1 MEEEKKVSEETKV
14 KMPNPNPY
22 KKDRGKD
29 DAEVEAFAKGEL
41 AKFQREQKEK
51 EATAA
56 TEQKDTDASEETAE
70 KSEVKATP
78 IAERPAKAEDR
89 VFKKRYDDLKK
100 HYDSTINKHKEE
112 LQSLRTQLES
122 STKQFVPPK
131 SKEELEEWRRD
142 YPDMY
147 DSVMQMTTEATMK
160 AKQEM
165 EEELLQIKKQQTS
178 LARDRAEVE
187 LAKKHPDF
195 KDIRDSADFHEWAS
209 VQDSTVQSW
218 LYDNTDNPNAAARAI
233 DLYKYDRGLST
244 KKVNYDAKKEAAKA
258 VSKTKV
264 SETPSEK
271 KTWKWTEIQKMKPD
285 VYAKFEEEI
294 DKAHREGRIV

>member
-1 MEEEKKVSEETKV
+1 MEKDEKKSDVVEEKNSEATEEIAT
-14 KMPNPNPY
+14 PTPY
-22 KKDRGKD
+22 KHPSRS
-29 DAEVEAFAKGEL
+29 L
-41 AKFQREQKEK
+41 LEK
-51 EATAA
+51 EDEKTA
-56 TEQKDTDASEETAE
+56 TEESKEESDEKKPKEEHPVGVEDA
-70 KSEVKATP
+70 
-78 IAERPAKAEDR
+78 
-89 VFKKRYDDLKK
+89 VFKKRYDDLKR
-100 HYDSTINKHKEE
+100 HYDETVNKHKDE
-112 LQSLRTQLES
+112 LLKLKKEKEAIAS
-122 STKQFVPPK
+122 KPIFK

-165 EEELLQIKKQQTS
+165 QEELLQIKKQQTA

-195 KDIRDSADFHEWAS
+195 KEIRDSSDFHDWAS
-209 VQDSTVQSW
+209 VQDSTIQSW
-218 LYDNTDNPNAAARAI
+218 LYDNTDNPKSAARAI
-233 DLYKYDRGLST
+233 DLYKYDRGLSD
-244 KKVNYDAKKEAAKA
+244 KKVKYDAKKEAAKA

-271 KTWKWTEIQKMKPD
+271 KTWKWAEIQKMKPD

>member
-1 MEEEKKVSEETKV
+1 MEQDEQNSTVVEEQNSQATEEIATPTPYKHPSRNLMDKEVETTATEDSKEETDEKKPK
-14 KMPNPNPY
+14 
-22 KKDRGKD
+22 
-29 DAEVEAFAKGEL
+29 
-41 AKFQREQKEK
+41 
-51 EATAA
+51 
-56 TEQKDTDASEETAE
+56 
-70 KSEVKATP
+70 
-78 IAERPAKAEDR
+78 EDR
-89 VFKKRYDDLKK
+89 PVGVEDAAFKKRYDDLKR
-100 HYDSTINKHKEE
+100 HYDETISKHKDEVLKLKKE
-112 LQSLRTQLES
+112 KEAVASKPIFKT
-122 STKQFVPPK
+122 
-131 SKEELEEWRRD
+131 KEELEEWRKD

-147 DSVMQMTTEATMK
+147 DSVMQLSTEASMK

-178 LARDRAEVE
+178 LARERAEVE

-195 KDIRDSADFHEWAS
+195 KEIRESGDFHDWAS

-218 LYDNTDNPNAAARAI
+218 LYDNSDNPKSAARAI

-264 SETPSEK
+264 SETPTDK
-271 KTWKWTEIQKMKPD
+271 KQWTWAAIKSMKPD
-285 VYAKFEEEI
+285 EYAKFEAEI

>member
-1 MEEEKKVSEETKV
+1 MEKDENKSEVVEEKVSEATEEIATPTPYKHPNRNLMDKEIETTATEESKEESDETKPKEDHPV
-14 KMPNPNPY
+14 
-22 KKDRGKD
+22 GVE
-29 DAEVEAFAKGEL
+29 DA
-41 AKFQREQKEK
+41 
-51 EATAA
+51 
-56 TEQKDTDASEETAE
+56 
-70 KSEVKATP
+70 
-78 IAERPAKAEDR
+78 
-89 VFKKRYDDLKK
+89 VFKKRYDDLKR
-100 HYDSTINKHKEE
+100 HYDETVNKHKDE
-112 LQSLRTQLES
+112 LLKLKKEKEAIAS
-122 STKQFVPPK
+122 KPIFK

-165 EEELLQIKKQQTS
+165 QEELLQIKKQQTS

-209 VQDSTVQSW
+209 VQDNTVQSW
-218 LYDNTDNPNAAARAI
+218 LYDNTDNPKSAARAI
-233 DLYKYDRGLST
+233 DLYKYDRGLSD
-244 KKVNYDAKKEAAKA
+244 KKVKYDAKKEAAKA
-258 VSKTKV
+258 VSKTKP
-264 SETPSEK
+264 SETPSDK
-271 KTWKWTEIQKMKPD
+271 KTWKWAEIQKMKPD

>member
-1 MEEEKKVSEETKV
+1 MEKDEKKSEVVEEKVSEATEEIATPTPYKHPNRNLMDKEIETTATEESKEESDETKPKEDHPV
-14 KMPNPNPY
+14 
-22 KKDRGKD
+22 GVE
-29 DAEVEAFAKGEL
+29 DA
-41 AKFQREQKEK
+41 
-51 EATAA
+51 
-56 TEQKDTDASEETAE
+56 
-70 KSEVKATP
+70 
-78 IAERPAKAEDR
+78 
-89 VFKKRYDDLKK
+89 VFKKRYDDLKR
-100 HYDSTINKHKEE
+100 HYDETVNKHKDE
-112 LQSLRTQLES
+112 LLKLKKEKEAIAS
-122 STKQFVPPK
+122 KPIFK

-165 EEELLQIKKQQTS
+165 QEELLQIKKQQTS

-218 LYDNTDNPNAAARAI
+218 LYDNTDNPKSAARAI

-271 KTWKWTEIQKMKPD
+271 KTWKWAEIQKMKPD

>member
-1 MEEEKKVSEETKV
+1 MPRGRLLKV
-14 KMPNPNPY
+14 
-22 KKDRGKD
+22 
-29 DAEVEAFAKGEL
+29 DALHHVLKL
-41 AKFQREQKEK
+41 KKEK
-51 EATAA
+51 EAI
-56 TEQKDTDASEETAE
+56 AS
-70 KSEVKATP
+70 KP
-78 IAERPAKAEDR
+78 I
-89 VFKKRYDDLKK
+89 F
-100 HYDSTINKHKEE
+100 
-112 LQSLRTQLES
+112 
-122 STKQFVPPK
+122 K
-131 SKEELEEWRRD
+131 SKEDLEDWRRD
-142 YPDMY
+142 NPEMY
-147 DSVMQMTTEATMK
+147 DSVMQLTTEATVK

-165 EEELLQIKKQQTS
+165 EEQLLQVKKQQTQ

-195 KDIRDSADFHEWAS
+195 KEIRESSDFHDWAS

-218 LYDNTDNPNAAARAI
+218 LYDNTDNPKSAARAI

-271 KTWKWTEIQKMKPD
+271 KTWKWAEIQKMKPD

>member
-1 MEEEKKVSEETKV
+1 MEKDENKSEVVEEKVSEATEEIATPTPYKHPNRNLMDKEIETTATEESKEESDETKPKEDHPV
-14 KMPNPNPY
+14 
-22 KKDRGKD
+22 GVE
-29 DAEVEAFAKGEL
+29 DA
-41 AKFQREQKEK
+41 
-51 EATAA
+51 
-56 TEQKDTDASEETAE
+56 
-70 KSEVKATP
+70 
-78 IAERPAKAEDR
+78 
-89 VFKKRYDDLKK
+89 VFKKRYDDLKR
-100 HYDSTINKHKEE
+100 HYDETVNKHKDE
-112 LQSLRTQLES
+112 LLKLKKEKEAIAS
-122 STKQFVPPK
+122 KPIFK

-165 EEELLQIKKQQTS
+165 QEELLQIKKQQTA

-195 KDIRDSADFHEWAS
+195 KDIRDSSDFHDWAS
-209 VQDSTVQSW
+209 VQDSTIQSW
-218 LYDNTDNPNAAARAI
+218 LYDNTDNPKSAARAI

-271 KTWKWTEIQKMKPD
+271 KTWKWAEIQKMKPD